1 MKELTEEQALAK
13 AAALCSSSEKCTG
26 QILTKLAAWGM
37 DTAQSEHIIQR
48 LQAEKFID
56 DSRFCRAYC
65 ADKMRYNHWGRIKIR
80 QALRMLGLEGDDI
93 EQGLD
98 SIDRQEYEQVLAD
111 VIARK
116 AKSLHEA
123 DSYTLRQK
131 LLRHAYSHGFEPE
144 LIFRLIPDSED

>member
-56 DSRFCRAYC
+56 DC
-65 ADKMRYNHWGRIKIR
+65 
-80 QALRMLGLEGDDI
+80 
-93 EQGLD
+93 
-98 SIDRQEYEQVLAD
+98 
-111 VIARK
+111 VIACRMICRPTSRNNIFSSYISKTLMLNFQFSILNERK
-116 AKSLHEA
+116 
-123 DSYTLRQK
+123 
-131 LLRHAYSHGFEPE
+131 YSKFN
-144 LIFRLIPDSED
+144 

>member
-56 DSRFCRAYC
+56 DCRFCRAYC
-65 ADKMRYNHWGRIKIR
+65 AYKMRYNHWGRIKIR
-80 QALRMLGLEGDDI
+80 
-93 EQGLD
+93 
-98 SIDRQEYEQVLAD
+98 
-111 VIARK
+111 
-116 AKSLHEA
+116 
-123 DSYTLRQK
+123 
-131 LLRHAYSHGFEPE
+131 
-144 LIFRLIPDSED
+144 

>member
-1 MKELTEEQALAK
+1 
-13 AAALCSSSEKCTG
+13 
-26 QILTKLAAWGM
+26 
-37 DTAQSEHIIQR
+37 
-48 LQAEKFID
+48 
-56 DSRFCRAYC
+56 
-65 ADKMRYNHWGRIKIR
+65 MRYNHWGRIKIR
-80 QALRMLGLEGDDI
+80 QALRMLGLDGDDI
-93 EQGLD
+93 EQGLN
-98 SIDRQEYEQVLAD
+98 SIDQQEYEQVLAD

>member
-26 QILTKLAAWGM
+26 QILSKLAAWGM

-80 QALRMLGLEGDDI
+80 QALRMLGLDG
-93 EQGLD
+93 
-98 SIDRQEYEQVLAD
+98 
-111 VIARK
+111 
-116 AKSLHEA
+116 

-144 LIFRLIPDSED
+144 LIFKFIPDCED

>member
-56 DSRFCRAYC
+56 DCRFCRAYC

-80 QALRMLGLEGDDI
+80 QALRMLGLDGDDI
-93 EQGLD
+93 EQGLN
-98 SIDRQEYEQVLAD
+98 SIDQQEYEQVLAD

-144 LIFRLIPDSED
+144 LIFRLSPDSED